1 MSSTTILLLI
11 PVALL
16 VGLTMGY
23 LYSRMASTAG
33 TDSLYEELKRRVSE
47 AREHEE
53 ESKNRATEL
62 DAKLAGLN
70 AELKAAL
77 EEKGR
82 LKAEATRV
90 DEIRATL
97 REKEAQIE
105 TINARLAALEVEKSQ
120 AVKDAETANQR
131 ATEMIAKEQEQI
143 AKMNGFVEHA
153 RDALKSEFKA
163 LSADA
168 LKEESKSFTEGS
180 KKDLE
185 TLLNPLKTQIEE
197 FRKKVEEA
205 QSDSKIGV
213 TTLQTLIGG
222 LNNLNQQLTEE
233 ARNLATALRGSAKAQ
248 GDWGEFILRD
258 LLDKAGL
265 REGEQYSFQQSFAA
279 TSSADGDHTKAA
291 RTDVIVYLPGG
302 RSLIVDSK
310 VSLTAYTECVNAAG
324 DEERKAALRQH
335 LASVRGHIAGLTKS
349 GYDRLPGLETPDFIV
364 MFVPVEPAFLLA
376 LQNDG
381 ELWADA
387 YNQGILLVG
396 PTTLLYIIRIVNVL
410 WHQDR
415 QARNVKDVM
424 DRGAKLYEKFAGFVA
439 DMEEIGTSLH
449 QARRSY
455 DHAWKKLSGGEG
467 NLIRQVEMLRQ
478 LGVKP
483 RKPLP
488 PRLIAGDELDGAG
501 LALAAEA
508 EEDTPSPVS

>member
-1 MSSTTILLLI
+1 MSSDMLAIVTLI
-11 PVALL
+11 
-16 VGLTMGY
+16 VGFTLGY
-23 LYSRMASTAG
+23 IFRHFNSSAG
-33 TDSLYEELKRRVSE
+33 SESLNAELNKKAAE
-47 AREHEE
+47 AREREE
-53 ESKNRATEL
+53 ESKKRNAEL
-62 DAKLAGLN
+62 DDKLAGLN
-70 AELKAAL
+70 AELKTAL

-82 LKAEATRV
+82 LQAEATRV
-90 DEIRATL
+90 DEARAAL
-97 REKEAQIE
+97 KEKEAQVE
-105 TINARLAALEVEKSQ
+105 VINARLNALEVEKSQ
-120 AVKDAETANQR
+120 AVKDAETASQR
-131 ATEMIAKEQEQI
+131 ATEMIGKEREQI
-143 AKMNGFVEHA
+143 AKMNEFMEHA
-153 RDALKSEFKA
+153 RDALKNEFKA
-163 LSADA
+163 LSADT

-180 KKDLE
+180 KKDIESLI
-185 TLLNPLKTQIEE
+185 NPLKTQIEE
-197 FRKKVEEA
+197 FKKKVEEA
-205 QSDSKIGV
+205 QSDSKTGV
-213 TTLQTLIGG
+213 ATLQGLIGG
-222 LNNLNQQLTEE
+222 LNSLNQQLTEE
-233 ARNLATALRGSAKAQ
+233 ARNLATALRGSSKAQ

-279 TSSADGDHTKAA
+279 TSSADGDHTRAA

-302 RSLIVDSK
+302 RNLVVDSK
-310 VSLTAYTECVNAAG
+310 VSLTAYTDCVNAAG

-335 LASVRGHIAGLTKS
+335 LASIRGHIAELTKA

-381 ELWADA
+381 DLWADA

-410 WHQDR
+410 WQQDR

-449 QARRSY
+449 EARRSY
-455 DHAWKKLSGGEG
+455 DHAWRKLSTGEG

-483 RKPLP
+483 RKPMQ
-488 PRLIAGDELDGAG
+488 PRLIAGAEADG

-508 EEDTPSPVS
+508 AEEVSDVAP